1 MAEMLRRTPDELE
14 TPAYAVVAADRPGG
28 WEVRGWPLC
37 LLPQRVATQR
47 LAAQSAACA
56 H

>member
-28 WEVRGWPLC
+28 GEVRP
-37 LLPQRVATQR
+37 THDTI
-47 LAAQSAACA
+47 SSACA
-56 H
+56 LTATTALLNAAGD